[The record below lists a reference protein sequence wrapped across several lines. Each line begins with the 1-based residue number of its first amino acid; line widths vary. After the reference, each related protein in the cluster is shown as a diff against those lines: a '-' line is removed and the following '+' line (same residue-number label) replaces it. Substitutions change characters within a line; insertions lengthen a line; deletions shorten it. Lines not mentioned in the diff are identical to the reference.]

1 MRRIKR
7 LPTILGLLLVL
18 GAIVGGVVLIKQG
31 PNLFLRAAPEQTP
44 AQIKITNVTD
54 SSLTVSWLT
63 SEATTG
69 FVKYGTENSLT
80 FTANDDR
87 DQISGKNE
95 EFPTHH
101 ITIKNL
107 NPATTYFFKIGSGGK
122 LFDNNGQPY
131 QAKTAPAI
139 KTAPPVNDVAY
150 GTVVDQ
156 NNNPVSGAIIYFSLA
171 NANPASAITKSSGS
185 WVVPLNLIR
194 SADLTNWATYD
205 KAASIEEIF
214 VQAGS
219 LGTSTVVATTKN
231 DSPMPKIT
239 LGQSFDFKEI
249 AQEEQKIQEK
259 QETSQATESG
269 KFTIPTDAT
278 PSATASP
285 TGELAIINPDEEE
298 NVNTQKPEFVGT
310 GPVNK
315 NITITVESPQ
325 TYSATILV
333 DENGKWQWT
342 PPANLEP
349 GEHTVTI
356 SYTDDSGKVQ
366 KVSKTFMVL
375 SAGSSDLPAITASP
389 SSSSTTPTPSPSLS
403 ATPTPTASPTPTA
416 TISATPTSTSS
427 ATDSSRS
434 SMPSTSSGV
443 PTSGYLTP
451 TFMVFIMG
459 LGLIFIGF
467 FLRKSFNG

>member
-1 MRRIKR
+1 MKRIKR

-18 GAIVGGVVLIKQG
+18 GAIAGGVVLIKQG
-31 PNLFLRAAPEQTP
+31 PNLFSRAAPEQTP
-44 AQIKITNVTD
+44 GQIKITNVTD
-54 SSLTVSWLT
+54 SSLTISWLT
-63 SEATTG
+63 PEATTG
-69 FVKYGTENSLT
+69 FVKYGADNSLN
-80 FTANDDR
+80 FTSNDDR
-87 DQISGKNE
+87 DQISGKTD
-95 EFPTHH
+95 EFATHH
-101 ITIKNL
+101 VTVKNL
-107 NPATTYFFKIGSGGK
+107 NPTTTYSFKIGSGSK

-139 KTAPPVNDVAY
+139 RTAAPVNDVAY

-156 NNNPVSGAIIYFSLA
+156 NNSPVSGAIIYFSLA
-171 NANPASAITKSSGS
+171 NANPASALTKSSGS
-185 WVVPLNLIR
+185 WVVPLNLVR
-194 SADLTNWATYD
+194 SADLTSWATYD

-219 LGTSTVVATTKN
+219 LGTATVVATTKN

-239 LGQSFDFKEI
+239 LGQIFDFKEI
-249 AQEEQKIQEK
+249 AQEEQKIEEREAGQ
-259 QETSQATESG
+259 SQASPSG
-269 KFTIPTDAT
+269 KFSLPTNAT

-285 TGELAIINPDEEE
+285 TGELAIINPDEDE

-325 TYSATILV
+325 TYSATIKV
-333 DENGKWQWT
+333 DTNGNWQWT

-356 SYTDDSGKVQ
+356 SFTDDNDQLQ
-366 KVSKTFMVL
+366 KVSKTFMIL
-375 SAGSSDLPAITASP
+375 AAGSSELPAMTASP
-389 SSSSTTPTPSPSLS
+389 SSSGTTPTPTIGL
-403 ATPTPTASPTPTA
+403 TPTT

-427 ATDSSRS
+427 ATDSSRT

-459 LGLIFIGF
+459 LVLIFIGF